1 MPESIKIFENS
12 LRDYLIDARSDKYNS
27 NDKIQQK
34 YNNLKVYMDPKRYST
49 PHFCVSV
56 NISAATYSI
65 EPLQRIAGSMGIDE
79 RYVLLWAGRDNI
91 NGELRKHWNSLSD
104 DVELLSETVINNV
117 IDGEEVLLMKGE
129 GLGANEMMTGTGIRN
144 KPKLK
149 FEKIARLRRN
159 RERKH
164 ENSKRAGRRSKR
176 TND

>member
-34 YNNLKVYMDPKRYST
+34 YNNLKVYMDPQRYST

-65 EPLQRIAGSMGIDE
+65 EPLQRIAGSMGTDE
-79 RYVLLWAGRDNI
+79 RFVLLWAARDNI

-104 DVELLSETVINNV
+104 GVELLSETVINSMSGDSNAP
-117 IDGEEVLLMKGE
+117 LMKGE
-129 GLGANEMMTGTGIRN
+129 SLGANEIMTGTGIRN

-149 FEKIARLRRN
+149 FEKISRLRRN

-164 ENSKRAGRRSKR
+164 ENSKRTGRRTKR
-176 TND
+176 VND